1 MNDIYIEEK
10 KNASVRRNIKAY
22 ALNKQKKKKVTR
34 NVSFSLAIIKYTFR
48 AREIKESIMSQKV

>member
-22 ALNKQKKKKVTR
+22 AFNTHTKKVTR